1 MIPSS
6 FEPTGK
12 TQPSMTTRV
21 DPNSPIHWPGAIT
34 LFGTTIAALI
44 LVPAYAWFNDYST
57 AAWVSFVVLAILNGI
72 SITAGYHRLCFHLSF
87 SLG

>member
-1 MIPSS
+1 MGLMKRHKNQYDSVS

-12 TQPSMTTRV
+12 NQPSMTTRV

-57 AAWVSFVVLAILNGI
+57 AAWV
-72 SITAGYHRLCFHLSF
+72 LS
-87 SLG
+87 LIHI